1 MVGVSRRTVLRSV
14 SVAAGAAAFGG
25 LWAHGAPPGLAA
37 QALGHGGARNP
48 HRDVAADARMRWQRL
63 PKNWQ
68 EAPFLANGYLGVQVY
83 AGESPQVLKFML
95 SHTQVQDQRI
105 QWEAGIGLSRLPIGA
120 VTLTFAGAVTGVD
133 WTLDLYNAELGGT
146 ITTTRGQVA
155 FSAVVHND
163 LGVLLVS
170 LDPSAGESGAAWGF
184 SPLVSATTRT
194 VRKPPE
200 YTANPDPAQTDGCCA
215 QPLTAGG
222 GYTTAWREKRIGTKR
237 LFAATV
243 AYSFPKDTH
252 TRDAVSLAGRAVAMN
267 PDYLLARHRR
277 WWNDFHQRSFVS
289 VPDKQVQRFY
299 WIQLYKIASA
309 TRAGGP
315 VIAEWGPWFPEVGNS
330 WTAVWWNLNVQVTYP
345 IVNSSNHPELDA
357 VTETFRR
364 DHANLETSVP
374 PAYRDGDTYAL
385 SHPGDWRLRPGGV
398 RTVGVP
404 GTTSKTDQTGNL
416 LWGLHNVWLAY
427 RHHLDQ
433 SVLRDVLYP
442 TLAKALNFYRHF
454 LVTGPDGLLH
464 LPLTRSPEYADA
476 SDCTY
481 DLSLIRW
488 AANTLVDSARILR
501 INEPRVPMWQ
511 EIATKLVPYH
521 EDPADGVL
529 IGDGVRLADSHR
541 HFSHML
547 WLYPLRERNWEQP
560 ADRDVMTRTFRH
572 WSADQSAWHGYSYAA
587 ASSMNS
593 VMDQHEEALRYLKF
607 FLDRNIVADTE
618 LTANTMYREG
628 SNLAIESP
636 ITAAQSVVDM
646 LLQGH
651 GGVVKAFPSV
661 SSTWPDASIAGL
673 RTEGAFLVD
682 ASRRRGATEFVR
694 VYSEAGAPLVLDHG
708 IDGEIDVRD
717 EWGRRLAWRPVGAR
731 RISVPLRRGSTV
743 TVTPRGG
750 RPDFGPRDVP
760 SLGTVPAWG
769 LPH

>member
-1 MVGVSRRTVLRSV
+1 MVEVSRRTVLRSV
-14 SVAAGAAAFGG
+14 SIAAGVAAFGG
-25 LWAHGAPPGLAA
+25 LWAQGAPPGSAA
-37 QALGHGGARNP
+37 QRSSP
-48 HRDVAADARMRWQRL
+48 HRDVAMDARMRWQRL

-68 EAPFLANGYLGVQVY
+68 EAPFLANGYLGVQAY
-83 AGESPQVLKFML
+83 AGATPQVLKFML
-95 SHTQVQDQRI
+95 SHTQVQDQRN

-120 VTLTFAGAVTGVD
+120 ITLTFAGAITGVD

-184 SPLVSATTRT
+184 APLVSATTRT

-200 YTANPDPAQTDGCCA
+200 YTANPEPEQANGYCA

-222 GYTTAWREKRIGTKR
+222 GYTTAWREKRVGTKR

-243 AYSFPKDTH
+243 AYSFPRSTH
-252 TRDAVSLAGRAVAMN
+252 TRDAVSLVDRTLAMN
-267 PDYLLARHRR
+267 PDLLLAWHRR
-277 WWNDFHQRSFVS
+277 WWNSFHQRSFVS

-309 TRAGGP
+309 TRKDGP
-315 VIAEWGPWFPEVGNS
+315 VTAEWGPWFPEIGNS

-345 IVNSSNHPELDA
+345 IVNSTNHPELDA

-364 DHANLETSVP
+364 DHANLEVSVP

-454 LVTGPDGLLH
+454 LFTGPDGLLH

-488 AANTLVDSARILR
+488 AATTLVDSARILR
-501 INEPRVPMWQ
+501 LNEPRVPMWR
-511 EIATKLVPYH
+511 EIAAKLVPYH

-541 HFSHML
+541 HFSHLL
-547 WLYPLRERNWEQP
+547 WLYPLRERNWERP
-560 ADRDVMTRTFRH
+560 ADQDIMTRTFRH

-593 VMDQHEEALRYLKF
+593 VMDQPEEALRYLKF

-628 SNLAIESP
+628 SNFAIESP

-646 LLQGH
+646 VLQGS

-661 SSTWPDASIAGL
+661 SAKWPDASIAGL

-694 VYSEAGAPLVLDHG
+694 VRSEAGAPLVLDHG
-708 IDGEIDVRD
+708 IDGDIDVRD
-717 EWGRRLAWRPVGAR
+717 EWGRRLSWRPVGPR
-731 RISVPLRRGSTV
+731 RITLELRRGGTV
-743 TVTPRGG
+743 TVTPRGA

-769 LPH
+769 LPD

>member
-25 LWAHGAPPGLAA
+25 LWVQGAPPGLAA
-37 QALGHGGARNP
+37 PRSP
-48 HRDVAADARMRWQRL
+48 HRDVAMDARMRWQRL

-83 AGESPQVLKFML
+83 AGQTPQVLKFML
-95 SHTQVQDQRI
+95 SHTQVQDQRV

-120 VTLTFAGAVTGVD
+120 ITLAFAGAITGVD

-170 LDPSAGESGAAWGF
+170 LDPSAGESGATWGF
-184 SPLVSATTRT
+184 APLVSATTRT

-200 YTANPDPAQTDGCCA
+200 YTANPEPEQANGYCA
-215 QPLTAGG
+215 QPLIAGG
-222 GYTTAWREKRIGTKR
+222 GYTTAWREKRVGTKR
-237 LFAATV
+237 LFAAAV
-243 AYSFPKDTH
+243 AYSFPRSTH
-252 TRDAVSLAGRAVAMN
+252 TRDAVSLVGRTLAMN
-267 PDYLLARHRR
+267 PDLLLAWHRR
-277 WWNDFHQRSFVS
+277 WWNGFHERSFVS

-309 TRAGGP
+309 TRKDGP
-315 VIAEWGPWFPEVGNS
+315 VTAEWGPWFPEVGNS

-345 IVNSSNHPELDA
+345 IVNSTNHPELDA

-364 DHANLETSVP
+364 DHTNLEVSVP

-454 LVTGPDGLLH
+454 LFTGPDGLLH

-476 SDCTY
+476 ADCTY

-488 AANTLVDSARILR
+488 AATTLVDSARILR
-501 INEPRVPMWQ
+501 LNEPRVPMWR

-541 HFSHML
+541 HFSHLL
-547 WLYPLRERNWEQP
+547 WLYPLRERNWEHP
-560 ADRDVMTRTFRH
+560 ADRDIMTRTFRH
-572 WSADQSAWHGYSYAA
+572 WAADQSAWHGYSYAA

-593 VMDQHEEALRYLKF
+593 VMDQPEEALRYLKF

-628 SNLAIESP
+628 SNFAIESP

-646 LLQGH
+646 LLQGS

-661 SSTWPDASIAGL
+661 SAKWPDASIAGL

-694 VYSEAGAPLVLDHG
+694 VHSEAGAPLVLDHG
-708 IDGEIDVRD
+708 IEGEIDVRD
-717 EWGRRLAWRPVGAR
+717 QWGRRLPWRPVGAR
-731 RISVPLRRGSTV
+731 RITVELRRGSTA

-750 RPDFGPRDVP
+750 RPDFGARDVP
-760 SLGTVPAWG
+760 SLGAVPAWG
-769 LPH
+769 LPD